1 MKKKLVRGIVAVAMF
16 SAVLCSAV
24 VIADN
29 VATSQEVV
37 MTGRGTPRH
46 PGKID
51 SKGAV
56 AINHVGRGT
65 PRHPG

>member
-1 MKKKLVRGIVAVAMF
+1 MKKKLVKGIVAVAML
-16 SAVLCSAV
+16 SAVLCTAV

-29 VATSQEVV
+29 VAASQEVV

-46 PGKID
+46 PGKIE